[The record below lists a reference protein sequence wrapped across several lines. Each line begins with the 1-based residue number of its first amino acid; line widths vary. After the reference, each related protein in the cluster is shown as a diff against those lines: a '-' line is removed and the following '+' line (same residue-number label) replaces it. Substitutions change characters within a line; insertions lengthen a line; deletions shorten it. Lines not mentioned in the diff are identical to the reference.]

1 MAKAPKTIAAFP
13 DLVTFGKL
21 VREATPFKMLQHFD
35 SLENKH
41 GKKAS
46 FNAMKA
52 YKAVRG
58 LAAPE
63 TPEEWNVFRVGFRK
77 TFDRLVSLGLIEG
90 PESNKGAPQA
100 KQTYRLTPQARQ
112 ALRYL

>member
-1 MAKAPKTIAAFP
+1 MAKAPKTIAHFP
-13 DLVTFGKL
+13 ALVTFGKL
-21 VREATPFKMLQHFD
+21 IRGGTPFKVLQHFD

-52 YKAVRG
+52 FKSVRG
-58 LAAPE
+58 LATPE
-63 TPEEWNVFRVGFRK
+63 TPEEWNVFRVSFRQ
-77 TFDRLVSLGLIEG
+77 TFDRLVELGLIEG
-90 PESNKGAPQA
+90 PDSNKGSLQA
-100 KQTYRLTPQARQ
+100 KQTYRLTPAARQ